1 MKKAFLLIFTLSI
14 MLIIAGCTSSEPQS
28 SKPNDKETTKN
39 GNSGSSKKIKDKI
52 VFAPNTD
59 AVILDPQ
66 HMNDNTSEQVIKMV
80 YNGLLK
86 FNEKSEIVGDLA
98 EDYEVSE
105 DGLAWTFKLKQ
116 GVKFHDGTDFN
127 AETVK
132 TSFDR
137 VINKDNGLNRYQL
150 YEMISEVQVVD
161 DFTVKFITTD
171 PFGAFPAIMAHTSGG
186 ILSSQAISDF
196 GKDLGTKAETTIGT
210 GPYKI
215 VSWKKDQEIVLER
228 FDGYF
233 GEKAITKTIIYR
245 PIPEEASRVMALET
259 GEVDVIQQI
268 PANELKRLES
278 VDGIEII
285 KKSSNGQRVFRFDLS
300 TEPYDDPKV
309 RQAISYAVNRQAIL
323 DFVVPGLGELSTSGL
338 AKATWGYADLGTI
351 PYDPEKSKKLLAEA
365 GFPKGFKTKIT
376 TTSRYIQGVQLAEVI
391 AEQLKEVGIEA
402 EIDVKEWST
411 IVQEWGGLTKDEF
424 NQGIFIMGAGP
435 STLDADWGLRP
446 NYTTAETNEQ
456 NYGFYSNKEYDD
468 VIKKAMKETN
478 LEKRKELYKRAQ
490 EIFYLEDPAGV
501 WLYDQYAIIAQ
512 KDTVKGVNVH
522 PLSLI
527 TFEKAFIEE

>member
-1 MKKAFLLIFTLSI
+1 MKKAFLYLTLCFV
-14 MLIIAGCTSSEPQS
+14 LLAAGCTSEKQS
-28 SKPNDKETTKN
+28 SDPKDSNDKA
-39 GNSGSSKKIKDKI
+39 KIKDTLI
-52 VFAPNTD
+52 FAPNTD
-59 AVILDPQ
+59 VVVLDPQ
-66 HMNDNTSEQVIKMV
+66 HMNDNTSEQVIKMI

-86 FNEKSEIVGDLA
+86 FNEKSEIVNDLA
-98 EDYEVSE
+98 EDYEVSAN
-105 DGLAWTFKLKQ
+105 GLEWTFKLKQ
-116 GVKFHDGTDFN
+116 EVKFHDGSDFN
-127 AETVK
+127 AEVVK

-137 VINKDNGLNRYQL
+137 VLNKENALNRYQL
-150 YEMISEVQVVD
+150 YEMISEVQVLD
-161 DFTVKFITTD
+161 DFTVKFVTKE
-171 PFGAFPAIMAHTSGG
+171 PFGAFPAILAHTSGS
-186 ILSSQAISDF
+186 ILSPKAVAEF
-196 GKDLGTKAETTIGT
+196 GKDIGNTALTTVGT

-215 VSWKKDQEIVLER
+215 VSWKKDQEVVLER
-228 FDGYF
+228 FDDYF
-233 GEKAITKTIIYR
+233 DEKGVTKTIIYR
-245 PIPEEASRVMALET
+245 PIPEDSSRIMALET
-259 GEVDVIQQI
+259 GEVDAIQQV

-278 VDGIEII
+278 VKGIEII

-309 RQAISYAVNRQAIL
+309 RQAVSYAVNRQEIL

-338 AKATWGYADLGTI
+338 AKTTWGYADLGTI

-402 EIDVKEWST
+402 EIDVKEWAT

-456 NYGFYSNKEYDD
+456 NYGFYSNKEYDEL
-468 VIKKAMKETN
+468 IKKAMSETDP
-478 LEKRKELYKRAQ
+478 EKRKSLYKRAQ

-501 WLYDQYAIIAQ
+501 WLYDQYAIIVQ
-512 KDTVKGVNVH
+512 SDKVKGINVH
-522 PLSLI
+522 PLSLT
-527 TFEKAFIEE
+527 TFEKAFVEEK